1 MTNTSRFRFG
11 RAQAGFTLLETIV
24 VLVII
29 AILAAA
35 GTPMVNRAIG
45 HSRVNNT
52 ARVIAGDLQLA
63 FSLASRQ
70 RAPLRLTVDASGRK
84 YRIVTRAGT
93 VIKERRVGDL
103 SDLHVRSITSSVST
117 LDVFPNGLASGP
129 ITIRVA
135 IDGYSQTITMTRAG
149 QVRVTS

>member
-1 MTNTSRFRFG
+1 MTTTSRFRFG
-11 RAQAGFTLLETIV
+11 RARSGFTLLETII

-52 ARVIAGDLQLA
+52 ANVIAGDLQLA

-70 RAPLRLTVDASGRK
+70 RTPVRLTVDPSGRR
-84 YRIVTRAGT
+84 YRITNRAGT

-103 SDLHVRSITSSVST
+103 SDLHVSAISSSVTT

-129 ITIRVA
+129 ITIRVGT
-135 IDGYSQTITMTRAG
+135 DGYSQTITMTRAG

>member
-1 MTNTSRFRFG
+1 MTTSFRFR
-11 RAQAGFTLLETIV
+11 AHSGFTMIETIV

-29 AILAAA
+29 AMMAVAVV
-35 GTPMVNRAIG
+35 PMANRAIG

-52 ARVIAGDLQLA
+52 ATVIAGDLQLA

-70 RAPLRLTVDASGRK
+70 RSPLRITVDPGGRK
-84 YRIVTRAGT
+84 YRITTRTGT

-103 SDLHVRSITSSVST
+103 SDLHVSTISSSVST
-117 LDVFPNGLASGP
+117 LDVFPNGLSSGP
-129 ITIRVA
+129 ITITVGGV
-135 IDGYSQTITMTRAG
+135 DGYAQTITMTRAG